1 MSNKSNLNQDYIDLN
16 EYVRNLIVKVQ
27 KAAEKGKGVRLT
39 AFDCHCLKSTIFME
53 DPFLT
58 ADEDI

>member
-1 MSNKSNLNQDYIDLN
+1 MSNKSNLNQDYIDLD
-16 EYVRNLIVKVQ
+16 EYVRNLIVKV
-27 KAAEKGKGVRLT
+27 VRLT

-58 ADEDI
+58 ADEDIWD